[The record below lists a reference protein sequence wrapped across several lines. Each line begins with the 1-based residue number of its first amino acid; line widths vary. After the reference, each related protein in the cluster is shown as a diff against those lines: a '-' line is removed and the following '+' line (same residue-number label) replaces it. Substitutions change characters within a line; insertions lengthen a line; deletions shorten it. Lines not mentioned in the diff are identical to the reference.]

1 MIRYQISD
9 KRNSLIIYL
18 YHEMSSY
25 LKSCNENALFLYF
38 RIDINDIE
46 VNDTNMFINSLY
58 QNNRLSISKC
68 TNGFQ
73 N

>member
-18 YHEMSSY
+18 YHEMSS
-25 LKSCNENALFLYF
+25 NALFLYF
-38 RIDINDIE
+38 TININDIE

-58 QNNRLSISKC
+58 QNIRLSISKC